1 MAKIV
6 LSDELKKKIA
16 ETTGLTYLASNIE
29 KFDDS
34 EGKFVN
40 ELLNFYA
47 PQRKMLED
55 VNVNIKEEIMK
66 EVPNLKMEIQVPG
79 EGGLTKP
86 EGSDEGGEDPKPE
99 MVTLTITADPSDAV
113 VKINGEEK
121 SGIEVEKGTSVTYT
135 VEKEGYKKVEETIVL
150 NENKV
155 IEVTLEAEEKV
166 APTITSNAPSQMQV
180 NENIEY
186 EVSTTPGDYAGE
198 MVYVEVEAGIEPEK
212 INTIEYWEPNTDTP
226 KWMTLPKND
235 DGKYYFG
242 VPSVGF
248 PLQAASSK
256 FRLNIN
262 TAGEYTSTMRV
273 IKVADSSV
281 LCTASSTVTVVEAPQ
296 EEVLSEE
303 TPVEETVA
311 EETEHAAAEQASA
324 AKATRA
330 SRRK

>member
-34 EGKFVN
+34 EDQYVN

-55 VNVNIKEEIMK
+55 VNVDIKAEIMK
-66 EVPNLKMEIQVPG
+66 EVPELALEIQVPG
-79 EGGLTKP
+79 EGGMVDP
-86 EGSDEGGEDPKPE
+86 EPGPKPE
-99 MVTLTITADPSDAV
+99 KVTLTITTNPADATV
-113 VKINGEEK
+113 TINGEVT
-121 SGIEVEKGTSVTYT
+121 SGAECELGSTATYK
-135 VEKEGYKKVEETIVL
+135 VEKEGYKTVEDEVL
-150 NENKV
+150 MDKSKV
-155 IEVTLEAEEKV
+155 IEVVLEAEEEPVKQD
-166 APTITSNAPSQMQV
+166 PTITSEAPAEINV
-180 NENIEY
+180 NEMVEY
-186 EVSTTPGDYAGE
+186 NVSTTPGDYEGE

-212 INTIEYWEPNTDTP
+212 ITTIEYFEVKDSTWKE
-226 KWMTLPKND
+226 LPKNE

-256 FRLNIN
+256 FRIEIN
-262 TAGEYTSTMRV
+262 TAGEYTSTMKV

-281 LCTASSTVTVVEAPQ
+281 MCQASSTVKVNDVPVVE
-296 EEVLSEE
+296 ES
-303 TPVEETVA
+303 TSGVEESVEATEASA
-311 EETEHAAAEQASA
+311 ESA
-324 AKATRA
+324 AKHSARSTR
-330 SRRK
+330 KK

>member
-34 EGKFVN
+34 EGKYVN

-55 VNVNIKEEIMK
+55 VNVDIKAEIMK
-66 EVPNLKMEIQVPG
+66 EVPGLALEIQVPG
-79 EGGLTKP
+79 EGGMVDP
-86 EGSDEGGEDPKPE
+86 EPGPKPE
-99 MVTLTITADPSDAV
+99 KVTLTITTEPADAIV
-113 VKINGEEK
+113 TINGEVT
-121 SGIEVEKGTSVTYT
+121 SGAECELGSTATYK
-135 VEKEGYKKVEETIVL
+135 VEKEGYKTVEDEVL
-150 NENKV
+150 MDESKV
-155 IEVTLEAEEKV
+155 IEVVLEVEEEPVKQD
-166 APTITSNAPSQMQV
+166 PTITSEAPAKINV
-180 NENIEY
+180 NEMVEY
-186 EVSTTPGDYAGE
+186 NVSTTPGDYEGE

-212 INTIEYWEPNTDTP
+212 ITTIEYFEVKDSTWKE
-226 KWMTLPKND
+226 LPKNE

-256 FRLNIN
+256 FRIEIN
-262 TAGEYTSTMRV
+262 TAGEYTSTMKV

-281 LCTASSTVTVVEAPQ
+281 MCQATSTVKVNDVPVT
-296 EEVLSEE
+296 EES
-303 TPVEETVA
+303 TSGVEESA
-311 EETEHAAAEQASA
+311 EATEASVESA
-324 AKATRA
+324 AKPAAR
-330 SRRK
+330 SIRKK

>member
-34 EGKFVN
+34 EDQYVN

-55 VNVNIKEEIMK
+55 VNVDIKAEIMK
-66 EVPNLKMEIQVPG
+66 EVPELALEIQVPG
-79 EGGLTKP
+79 EGGMVDP
-86 EGSDEGGEDPKPE
+86 EPGPKPE
-99 MVTLTITADPSDAV
+99 KVTLTITTNPADATV
-113 VKINGEEK
+113 TINGEVT
-121 SGIEVEKGTSVTYT
+121 SGAECELGSTATYK
-135 VEKEGYKKVEETIVL
+135 VEKEGYKTVEDEVL
-150 NENKV
+150 MDESKV
-155 IEVTLEAEEKV
+155 IEVVLEAEEEPVKQD
-166 APTITSNAPSQMQV
+166 PTITSEAPAEINV
-180 NENIEY
+180 NEMVEY
-186 EVSTTPGDYAGE
+186 NVSTTPGDYEGE

-212 INTIEYWEPNTDTP
+212 ITTIEYFEVKDSTWKE
-226 KWMTLPKND
+226 LPKNE

-256 FRLNIN
+256 FRIEIN
-262 TAGEYTSTMRV
+262 TAGEYTSTMKV

-281 LCTASSTVTVVEAPQ
+281 MCQASSTVKVNDVPVVE
-296 EEVLSEE
+296 ES
-303 TPVEETVA
+303 TSGVEESVEATEASA
-311 EETEHAAAEQASA
+311 ESA
-324 AKATRA
+324 AKHSARSTR
-330 SRRK
+330 KK

>member
-34 EGKFVN
+34 EGKYVN

-55 VNVNIKEEIMK
+55 VNVDIKAEIMK
-66 EVPNLKMEIQVPG
+66 EVPELALEIQVPG
-79 EGGLTKP
+79 EGGMVDP
-86 EGSDEGGEDPKPE
+86 EPGPKPE
-99 MVTLTITADPSDAV
+99 KVTLTITTDPADAIV
-113 VKINGEEK
+113 TINGEVT
-121 SGIEVEKGTSVTYT
+121 SGAECELGSTATYK
-135 VEKEGYKKVEETIVL
+135 VEKEGYKTVEDEVL
-150 NENKV
+150 MDESKV
-155 IEVTLEAEEKV
+155 IEVVLEAEEEPVKQD
-166 APTITSNAPSQMQV
+166 PTITSEAPAEINV
-180 NENIEY
+180 NEMVEY
-186 EVSTTPGDYAGE
+186 NVSTTPGDYEGE

-212 INTIEYWEPNTDTP
+212 ITTIEYFEVKDSTWKE
-226 KWMTLPKND
+226 LPKNE

-256 FRLNIN
+256 FRIEIN
-262 TAGEYTSTMRV
+262 TAGEYTSTMKV

-281 LCTASSTVTVVEAPQ
+281 MCQASSTVKVNDVP
-296 EEVLSEE
+296 
-303 TPVEETVA
+303 VA
-311 EETEHAAAEQASA
+311 EESTSGVEESVEATEASAESA
-324 AKATRA
+324 AKLAARSTR
-330 SRRK
+330 KK

>member
-34 EGKFVN
+34 EGQYVN

-55 VNVNIKEEIMK
+55 VNVDIKAEIMK
-66 EVPNLKMEIQVPG
+66 EVPELALEIQVPG
-79 EGGLTKP
+79 EGGMVDP
-86 EGSDEGGEDPKPE
+86 EPGPKPE
-99 MVTLTITADPSDAV
+99 KVTLTITTDPADATV
-113 VKINGEEK
+113 TINGEVT
-121 SGIEVEKGTSVTYT
+121 SGAECELGSTATYK
-135 VEKEGYKKVEETIVL
+135 VEKEGYKTVEDEIL
-150 NENKV
+150 MDESKV
-155 IEVTLEAEEKV
+155 IEVVLEAEEEPVKQD
-166 APTITSNAPSQMQV
+166 PTITSEAPAEINV
-180 NENIEY
+180 NEMVEY
-186 EVSTTPGDYAGE
+186 NVSTTPGDYEGE

-212 INTIEYWEPNTDTP
+212 ITTIEYFEVKDSTWKE
-226 KWMTLPKND
+226 LPKNE

-256 FRLNIN
+256 FRIEIN
-262 TAGEYTSTMRV
+262 TAGEYTSTMKV

-281 LCTASSTVTVVEAPQ
+281 MCQASSTVKVNDVPVTEESTYGVEESVEAT
-296 EEVLSEE
+296 EVS
-303 TPVEETVA
+303 A
-311 EETEHAAAEQASA
+311 ESA
-324 AKATRA
+324 AKPAARSTR
-330 SRRK
+330 KK

>member
-34 EGKFVN
+34 EGQYVN

-55 VNVNIKEEIMK
+55 VNVDIKAEIMK
-66 EVPNLKMEIQVPG
+66 EVPELALEIQVPG
-79 EGGLTKP
+79 EGGMVDP
-86 EGSDEGGEDPKPE
+86 EPGPKPE
-99 MVTLTITADPSDAV
+99 KVTLTITTDPADAIV
-113 VKINGEEK
+113 TINGEVT
-121 SGIEVEKGTSVTYT
+121 SGAECELGSTATYK
-135 VEKEGYKKVEETIVL
+135 VEKEGYKTVEDEIL
-150 NENKV
+150 MDESKV
-155 IEVTLEAEEKV
+155 IEVVLEAEEEPVKQD
-166 APTITSNAPSQMQV
+166 PTITSEAPAEINV
-180 NENIEY
+180 NEMVEY
-186 EVSTTPGDYAGE
+186 NVSTTPGDYEGE

-212 INTIEYWEPNTDTP
+212 ITTIEYFEVKDSTWKE
-226 KWMTLPKND
+226 LPKNE

-256 FRLNIN
+256 FRIEIN
-262 TAGEYTSTMRV
+262 TAGEYTSTMKV

-281 LCTASSTVTVVEAPQ
+281 MCQASSTVKVNDVPVTEESTYGVEESVEAT
-296 EEVLSEE
+296 EVS
-303 TPVEETVA
+303 A
-311 EETEHAAAEQASA
+311 ESA
-324 AKATRA
+324 AKPAARSTR
-330 SRRK
+330 KK

>member
-34 EGKFVN
+34 EGQYVN

-55 VNVNIKEEIMK
+55 VNVDIKAEIMK
-66 EVPNLKMEIQVPG
+66 EVPELALEIQVPG
-79 EGGLTKP
+79 EGGMVDP
-86 EGSDEGGEDPKPE
+86 EPGPKPE
-99 MVTLTITADPSDAV
+99 KVTLTITTNPADATV
-113 VKINGEEK
+113 TINGEVT
-121 SGIEVEKGTSVTYT
+121 SGAECELGSTATYK
-135 VEKEGYKKVEETIVL
+135 VEKEGYKTVEDEVL
-150 NENKV
+150 MDESKV
-155 IEVTLEAEEKV
+155 IEVVLEAEEEPVKQD
-166 APTITSNAPSQMQV
+166 PTITSEAPAEINV
-180 NENIEY
+180 NEMVEY
-186 EVSTTPGDYAGE
+186 NVSTTPGDYEGE

-212 INTIEYWEPNTDTP
+212 ITTIEYFEVKDSTWKE
-226 KWMTLPKND
+226 LPKNE

-256 FRLNIN
+256 FRIEIN
-262 TAGEYTSTMRV
+262 TAGEYTSTMKV

-281 LCTASSTVTVVEAPQ
+281 MCQASSTVKVNDVPVVE
-296 EEVLSEE
+296 ES
-303 TPVEETVA
+303 TSGVEESVEATEASA
-311 EETEHAAAEQASA
+311 ESA
-324 AKATRA
+324 AKHSARSTR
-330 SRRK
+330 KK

>member
-34 EGKFVN
+34 EGKYVN

-55 VNVNIKEEIMK
+55 VNVDIKAEIMK
-66 EVPNLKMEIQVPG
+66 EVPGLALEIQVPG
-79 EGGLTKP
+79 EGGMVDP
-86 EGSDEGGEDPKPE
+86 EPGPKPE
-99 MVTLTITADPSDAV
+99 KVTLTITTDPADATV
-113 VKINGEEK
+113 TINGEVT
-121 SGIEVEKGTSVTYT
+121 SGAECELGSTATYK
-135 VEKEGYKKVEETIVL
+135 VEKEGYKTVEDEVL
-150 NENKV
+150 MDESKV
-155 IEVTLEAEEKV
+155 IEVVLEVEEEPVKQD
-166 APTITSNAPSQMQV
+166 PTIISEAPAEINV
-180 NENIEY
+180 NEMVEY
-186 EVSTTPGDYAGE
+186 NVSTTPGDYEGE

-212 INTIEYWEPNTDTP
+212 ITTIEYFEVKDSTWKE
-226 KWMTLPKND
+226 LPKNE

-256 FRLNIN
+256 FKIEIN
-262 TAGEYTSTMRV
+262 TAGEYTSTMKV

-281 LCTASSTVTVVEAPQ
+281 MCQASSTVKVNDVPVTEESTSGVEESVEAT
-296 EEVLSEE
+296 EVS
-303 TPVEETVA
+303 A
-311 EETEHAAAEQASA
+311 ESA
-324 AKATRA
+324 AKPAAARSA
-330 SRRK
+330 RKK

>member
-34 EGKFVN
+34 EGKYVN

-55 VNVNIKEEIMK
+55 VNVDIKAEIMK
-66 EVPNLKMEIQVPG
+66 EVPELALEIQVPG
-79 EGGLTKP
+79 EGGMVDP
-86 EGSDEGGEDPKPE
+86 EPGPKPE
-99 MVTLTITADPSDAV
+99 KVTLTITTDPADAIV
-113 VKINGEEK
+113 TINGEVT
-121 SGIEVEKGTSVTYT
+121 SGAECELGSTATYK
-135 VEKEGYKKVEETIVL
+135 VEKEGYKTVEDEVL
-150 NENKV
+150 MDEPKV
-155 IEVTLEAEEKV
+155 IEVVLEAEEEPVKQD
-166 APTITSNAPSQMQV
+166 PTITSEAPAEINV
-180 NENIEY
+180 NEMVEY
-186 EVSTTPGDYAGE
+186 NVSTTPGDYEGE

-212 INTIEYWEPNTDTP
+212 ITTIEYFEVKDSTWKE
-226 KWMTLPKND
+226 LPKNE

-256 FRLNIN
+256 FRIEIN
-262 TAGEYTSTMRV
+262 TAGEYTSTMKV

-281 LCTASSTVTVVEAPQ
+281 MCQASSTVKVNAAPVT
-296 EEVLSEE
+296 EES
-303 TPVEETVA
+303 TSDVEESA
-311 EETEHAAAEQASA
+311 EAIEASAESA
-324 AKATRA
+324 AKPAARSTR
-330 SRRK
+330 KK

>member
-34 EGKFVN
+34 EGKYVN

-55 VNVNIKEEIMK
+55 VNVDIKAEIMK
-66 EVPNLKMEIQVPG
+66 EVPGLALEIQVPG
-79 EGGLTKP
+79 EGGMVYP
-86 EGSDEGGEDPKPE
+86 EPGPKPE
-99 MVTLTITADPSDAV
+99 KVTLTITTDPADAIV
-113 VKINGEEK
+113 TINGEVT
-121 SGIEVEKGTSVTYT
+121 SGAECELGSTATYK
-135 VEKEGYKKVEETIVL
+135 VEKEGYKTVEDEVL
-150 NENKV
+150 MDESKV
-155 IEVTLEAEEKV
+155 IEVVLEAEEEPVKQD
-166 APTITSNAPSQMQV
+166 PTITSEAPAEINV
-180 NENIEY
+180 NEMVEY
-186 EVSTTPGDYAGE
+186 NVSTTPGDYEGE

-212 INTIEYWEPNTDTP
+212 ITTIEYFEVKDSTWKE
-226 KWMTLPKND
+226 LPKNE

-256 FRLNIN
+256 FRIEIN
-262 TAGEYTSTMRV
+262 TAGEYTSTMKV

-281 LCTASSTVTVVEAPQ
+281 MCQASSTVKVNDVP
-296 EEVLSEE
+296 
-303 TPVEETVA
+303 VA
-311 EETEHAAAEQASA
+311 EESTSGVEESVETTEVSTESA
-324 AKATRA
+324 AKPAARSTR
-330 SRRK
+330 KK

>member
-34 EGKFVN
+34 EGKYVN

-55 VNVNIKEEIMK
+55 VNVDIKAEIMK
-66 EVPNLKMEIQVPG
+66 EVPGLALEIQVPG
-79 EGGLTKP
+79 EGGMVDP
-86 EGSDEGGEDPKPE
+86 EPGPKPE
-99 MVTLTITADPSDAV
+99 KVTLTITTEPADAIV
-113 VKINGEEK
+113 TINGEVT
-121 SGIEVEKGTSVTYT
+121 SGAECELGSTATYK
-135 VEKEGYKKVEETIVL
+135 VEKEGYKTVEDEVL
-150 NENKV
+150 MDESKV
-155 IEVTLEAEEKV
+155 IEVVLEAEEEPVKQD
-166 APTITSNAPSQMQV
+166 PTITSEAPAEINV
-180 NENIEY
+180 NEMVEY
-186 EVSTTPGDYAGE
+186 NVSTTPGDYEGE

-212 INTIEYWEPNTDTP
+212 ITTIEYFEVKDSTWKE
-226 KWMTLPKND
+226 LPKNE

-256 FRLNIN
+256 FRIEIN
-262 TAGEYTSTMRV
+262 TAGEYTSIMKV

-281 LCTASSTVTVVEAPQ
+281 MCQGSSTVKVNDVPVTEESTSDVEESVEAT
-296 EEVLSEE
+296 EAS
-303 TPVEETVA
+303 A
-311 EETEHAAAEQASA
+311 ESA
-324 AKATRA
+324 AKPAARSTR
-330 SRRK
+330 KK